1 VALTGTKT
9 FQNYIGGEWVDSAS
23 GETFESTSPATGDSI
38 GVFPKSNAEDADR
51 YSAAIHDFLSD
62 VVHWPVATPRR
73 SAGVAVAAALAR
85 GGIEPAL
92 AVWRT
97 AVAEGE
103 PRWNLAEY
111 ELQYVGRQC
120 TLTDRHDAAAA
131 LFRANRDRFPDSP
144 LAWYEL
150 GRALAAAGQRDDAR
164 RALQHSL
171 ALEPAAVNPSH
182 DVLAG
187 LD

>member
-1 VALTGTKT
+1 M
-9 FQNYIGGEWVDSAS
+9 
-23 GETFESTSPATGDSI
+23 
-38 GVFPKSNAEDADR
+38 
-51 YSAAIHDFLSD
+51 
-62 VVHWPVATPRR
+62 
-73 SAGVAVAAALAR
+73 
-85 GGIEPAL
+85 
-92 AVWRT
+92 
-97 AVAEGE
+97 
-103 PRWNLAEY
+103 
-111 ELQYVGRQC
+111 GRQC
-120 TLTDRHDAAAA
+120 TLADRHDAAVA

-171 ALEPAAVNPSH
+171 ALEPAAINPSH